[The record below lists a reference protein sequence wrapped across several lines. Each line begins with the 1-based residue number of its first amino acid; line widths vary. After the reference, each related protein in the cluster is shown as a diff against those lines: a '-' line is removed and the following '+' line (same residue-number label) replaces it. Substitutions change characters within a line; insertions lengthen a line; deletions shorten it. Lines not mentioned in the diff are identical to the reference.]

1 MGLCANSAPDRSPM
15 ISAWPIVRALHGHYV
30 SSRVSRTIREA
41 RNFGAHMALER
52 PANKGSRQ

>member
-1 MGLCANSAPDRSPM
+1 M